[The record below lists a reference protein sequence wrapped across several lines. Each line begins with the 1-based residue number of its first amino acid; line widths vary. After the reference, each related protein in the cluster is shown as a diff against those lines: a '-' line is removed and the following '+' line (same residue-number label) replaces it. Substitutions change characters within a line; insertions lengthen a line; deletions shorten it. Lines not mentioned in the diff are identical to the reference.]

1 MARGIRHCFGPA
13 AALLVVLLCGSRA
26 MVGSDQLPR
35 KPKIRAV
42 TAFIKV
48 DRSQYQEQIAEAVS
62 VLRGAKAKFEK
73 SGYEVQTLRIT
84 TQPFPQ
90 YTQGLSRKEALDLFG
105 ALDRLA
111 NGDSV
116 IINIGPALLSDADDQ
131 NQDGLLGEIL
141 STTGLFGSVVVAGED
156 GIHWSSIRAAARL
169 IKYVE
174 GHSQRGG
181 HNFNFAASAMVP
193 PYAPFFPASYHTGEG
208 HQFSVGLEGGNFVF
222 DIFAAAGGDFRVA
235 EERLGAGLN
244 EQARAIEAI
253 ALKIEKDTGWSYVGL
268 DPTPAPSFD
277 SSIGA
282 AIEKLNGAKFGSS
295 GTMSVAA
302 LITSA
307 VRGVEAKRAGFAG
320 LMLPPLED
328 PVLAQR
334 WAGGTY
340 DIDSLLAYSAVCGT
354 GLDTVPLPGD
364 VSEEQLA
371 KIIGDVASLA
381 FKWRKPLTA
390 RLIPVPGKKAGENSG
405 SFGPP
410 GMPSTTLR
418 AVP

>member
-1 MARGIRHCFGPA
+1 
-13 AALLVVLLCGSRA
+13 
-26 MVGSDQLPR
+26 
-35 KPKIRAV
+35 
-42 TAFIKV
+42 
-48 DRSQYQEQIAEAVS
+48 
-62 VLRGAKAKFEK
+62 
-73 SGYEVQTLRIT
+73 
-84 TQPFPQ
+84 
-90 YTQGLSRKEALDLFG
+90 
-105 ALDRLA
+105 
-111 NGDSV
+111 
-116 IINIGPALLSDADDQ
+116 
-131 NQDGLLGEIL
+131 
-141 STTGLFGSVVVAGED
+141 
-156 GIHWSSIRAAARL
+156 
-169 IKYVE
+169 
-174 GHSQRGG
+174 
-181 HNFNFAASAMVP
+181 
-193 PYAPFFPASYHTGEG
+193 
-208 HQFSVGLEGGNFVF
+208 
-222 DIFAAAGGDFRVA
+222 VA

-295 GTMSVAA
+295 GTISVAA

>member
-1 MARGIRHCFGPA
+1 MAKRRCCCPT
-13 AALLVVLLCGSRA
+13 AALLVLVLCGSGA
-26 MVGSDQLPR
+26 VVWGEQLPR

-48 DRSQYQEQIAEAVS
+48 DRLQYENQIAAAVT
-62 VLRGAKAKFEK
+62 VLRGAKTEFEK

-90 YTQGLSRKEALDLFG
+90 YTQGLSRTEALDFCV

-111 NGDSV
+111 KNDSV
-116 IINIGPALLSDADDQ
+116 IVNIGPALLNDADDQ
-131 NQDGLLGEIL
+131 GQADLLGEIL
-141 STTGLFGSVVVAGED
+141 STTGLFGSVVVADDD
-156 GIHWSSIRAAARL
+156 GIHWNGIRAAARL

-174 GHSQRGG
+174 THSERGG
-181 HNFNFAASAMVP
+181 HNFNFAALAMVP
-193 PYAPFFPASYHTGEG
+193 PYAPFFPGSYHTGEG
-208 HQFSVGLEGGNFVF
+208 RQFSIALEGGNFVF
-222 DIFAAAGGDFRVA
+222 DVFAAARGDLRA
-235 EERLGAGLN
+235 AQERLGAQLN

-253 ALKIEKDTGWSYVGL
+253 ALKVEKQSGWSYMGL

-282 AIEKLNGAKFGSS
+282 AIETLNGARFGSS

-307 VRGVEAKRAGFAG
+307 VRSVQAKRAGYAG

-334 WAGGTY
+334 WSEGTY
-340 DIDSLLAYSAVCGT
+340 DMDSLLAYSAVCGT

-364 VSEEQLA
+364 VTELQLV
-371 KIIGDVASLA
+371 KIIGDVAGLA
-381 FKWRKPLTA
+381 FKWHKPLTA
-390 RLIPVPGKKAGENSG
+390 RLLPVPGKKAGENTG

-418 AVP
+418 PLP